1 METTPEGLEILDPFE
16 LRVLAE
22 KEALTP
28 DNYPLS
34 LNALVN
40 GCNQLSSRDPVMSIS
55 EDTVAEVLQ
64 RLMQNKYVNGITQAG
79 ARVTKYEHRLRI
91 KHTLEQDKLA
101 VLTLLMLRGLQT
113 AGEIRTRSG
122 RLHDFKSVAEVL
134 QRLMQAKYV
143 NGITQAGA
151 RVTKYEHRLRIK
163 FSLEQDKLAVLT
175 MLMLRGLQTAGEIR
189 TRTGRLHEF
198 KSVTEVEHA
207 LQFLIDK
214 YPPLV
219 SKLPLAPGT
228 KEPRYGHLLAG
239 EEALAREET
248 AASLGGSVGGGAQ
261 GSRVG
266 ALEQEVQQLRRQVEE
281 LTAQFAEFRQ
291 QFE

>member
-1 METTPEGLEILDPFE
+1 MELSPDGGELLDPYE
-16 LRVLAE
+16 IRVLAVLAE

-40 GCNQLSSRDPVMSIS
+40 GCNQLSSRDPVMSLS
-55 EDTVAEVLQ
+55 EE
-64 RLMQNKYVNGITQAG
+64 M
-79 ARVTKYEHRLRI
+79 
-91 KHTLEQDKLA
+91 
-101 VLTLLMLRGLQT
+101 
-113 AGEIRTRSG
+113 
-122 RLHDFKSVAEVL
+122 VAEVL

-151 RVTKYEHRLRIK
+151 RVTKYEHRMRIK
-163 FSLEQDKLAVLT
+163 WSLEQDKLAVLT

-189 TRTGRLHEF
+189 NRSGRLHEF
-198 KSVTEVEHA
+198 KSVADVEQA

-219 SKLPLAPGT
+219 SRLPLAPGT
-228 KEPRYGHLLAG
+228 KEPRYGHLLSG
-239 EEALAREET
+239 EAALAREET
-248 AASLGGSVGGGAQ
+248 AASLGGSVSPGGQ
-261 GSRVG
+261 GSRVA
-266 ALEQEVQQLRRQVEE
+266 ALEQEVQQLRQQVEE
-281 LTAQFAEFRQ
+281 LSAQFAEFRR